1 MSRMS
6 EMQAEGAA
14 EAHVSSD
21 AEVFTLMVEGGAE
34 ARRLDQW
41 LAGKLP
47 ELTRSRIQ
55 ALAKAGCLTDS
66 EGRVITKLSAPPQPG
81 MTLLLALPPA
91 EPVDI
96 LPEAIPL
103 DILYE
108 DDDLIA
114 LNKPAGLVVHPACG
128 HSHGTLVNA
137 LLYHC
142 PDLKGIG
149 GEKRPGIVHR
159 LDMDTSGVM
168 VVAKN
173 ERAHHALVETFA
185 AHRLT
190 KEYLAIVHG
199 TPQPLEGTLDNLIGR
214 SPYHRQKMAVVKAN
228 GRRAITHWRVAETL
242 PDGVSRVQCR
252 IETGRTHQ
260 IRVHLASLGTPIVG
274 DTLYGKPALDH
285 RLPTPPTRQLLH
297 AAHLCLPHP
306 VTGATLDFTAS
317 PPEDFACYL
326 S

>member
-1 MSRMS
+1 MSGAFIEAS
-6 EMQAEGAA
+6 EDGT
-14 EAHVSSD
+14 SLND
-21 AEVFTLMVEGGAE
+21 AEVFTLTIEGGAD

-41 LAGKLP
+41 LVSKLP

-55 ALAKAGCLTDS
+55 ALARAGHLTD
-66 EGRVITKLSAPPQPG
+66 EDGRTITKLSAAPQPG
-81 MTLLLALPPA
+81 LTLLLTLPPA

-96 LPEAIPL
+96 IPEDIPL
-103 DILYE
+103 EILFE
-108 DDDLIA
+108 DEEMIA

-142 PDLKGIG
+142 PNLKGIG

-168 VVAKN
+168 VVAKT

-185 AHRLT
+185 AHRLV

-199 TPQPLEGTLDNLIGR
+199 VPQAEGTLDNLIGR
-214 SPYHRQKMAVVKAN
+214 SPYHRQKMAVVQRN
-228 GRRAITHWRVAETL
+228 GRQAITHWKREATL
-242 PDGVSRVQCR
+242 DCGLSRVCCR

-260 IRVHLASLGTPIVG
+260 IRVHLASLGTPIVS

-285 RLPTPPTRQLLH
+285 RLPMPPKRQLLH
-297 AAHLCLPHP
+297 AYHLQLPHP
-306 VTGATLDFTAS
+306 ITGEVLDFTAP
-317 PPEDFACYL
+317 PPEDFAPYL
-326 S
+326 G

>member
-1 MSRMS
+1 MDECSPTPADHV
-6 EMQAEGAA
+6 AELT
-14 EAHVSSD
+14 E
-21 AEVFTLMVEGGAE
+21 AEVFTLTIEGGAD

-41 LAGKLP
+41 LASKLP

-55 ALAKAGCLTDS
+55 ALAKAGHLTDA
-66 EGRVITKLSAPPQPG
+66 EGKTISKLSAAPQPG
-81 MTLLLALPPA
+81 MTLVLTLPPA

-96 LPEAIPL
+96 IPEDIPL
-103 DILYE
+103 EILYE
-108 DDDLIA
+108 DADMLA

-173 ERAHHALVETFA
+173 ERAHHALVDTFA
-185 AHRLT
+185 THRLT

-199 TPQPLEGTLDNLIGR
+199 APAAEGTLDNLMGR
-214 SPYHRQKMAVVKAN
+214 SPFHRQKMAIVKTN
-228 GRRAITHWRVAETL
+228 GRRAITHWQRLATL
-242 PDGVSRVQCR
+242 ENGLSRVCCR

-260 IRVHLASLGTPIVG
+260 IRVHMASLGTPIVG
-274 DTLYGKPALDH
+274 DALYGKPALDK
-285 RLPTPPTRQLLH
+285 RLPVPPSRQLLH
-297 AAHLCLPHP
+297 AFRLQLPHP
-306 VTGATLDFTAS
+306 ITGEALDFSA
-317 PPEDFACYL
+317 PPPADFAPYL
-326 S
+326 E

>member
-1 MSRMS
+1 MTELQSQEMLTS
-6 EMQAEGAA
+6 ESFNE
-14 EAHVSSD
+14 
-21 AEVFTLMVEGGAE
+21 AEVFTLTIEGGAD

-41 LAGKLP
+41 LVSKLP

-55 ALAKAGCLTDS
+55 ALAKAGHLTDS
-66 EGRVITKLSAPPQPG
+66 EGRAITKLSAAPQPG
-81 MTLLLALPPA
+81 LTLVLTLPPA

-96 LPEAIPL
+96 IPENIPL

-168 VVAKN
+168 VVAKH
-173 ERAHHALVETFA
+173 ERALQALVTTFSS
-185 AHRLT
+185 HNLT

-199 TPQPLEGTLDNLIGR
+199 EPKPEGTLDNLIGR
-214 SPYHRQKMAVVKAN
+214 SPYHRQKMAVVPVN
-228 GRRAITHWRVAETL
+228 GRRAITHWKRLAKL
-242 PDGVSRVQCR
+242 PNGLSRVLCR

-260 IRVHLASLGTPIVG
+260 IRVHMASCGTPIVG
-274 DTLYGKPALDH
+274 DVLYGKPALDH
-285 RLPTPPTRQLLH
+285 RLPHPPTRQLLH
-297 AAHLCLPHP
+297 AYHLELPHP
-306 VTGATLDFTAS
+306 ITGERLSFTAEPPADFTPYFDS
-317 PPEDFACYL
+317 
-326 S
+326 